1 MLLTT
6 GDIKFNLQI
15 QEDQLEYSKV
25 YKEEEPEKCEYC
37 INKIAGLQNS
47 VNTLNEKIISA
58 SYWYGL
64 QGNYPT
70 HTKKIYEKEEE
81 FWVDSKDTIIKKS
94 IKFILCIGPKYTWD
108 KNNLQKLSNWCW
120 ILCRTWNN
128 NEK

>member
-6 GDIKFNLQI
+6 GDIKVNLQL
-15 QEDQLEYSKV
+15 QEDQLEYAKV

-70 HTKKIYEKEEE
+70 HTKNLREGRGILGRLKRHYHQKEHK
-81 FWVDSKDTIIKKS
+81 VHLVYRPQIH
-94 IKFILCIGPKYTWD
+94 LG
-108 KNNLQKLSNWCW
+108 
-120 ILCRTWNN
+120 
-128 NEK
+128 